1 MFAQGCDIVSTRD
14 LSAQLNRIVEKAI
27 EDQQLAKF
35 QEYWELY
42 EATIHVT
49 EVQAFFVRSEVQES
63 AVTPNRGGYCNV
75 AIIADG
81 LLIDIEADDSDNSG
95 SLTVQSLKSVSD
107 ISIHKG
113 SLKNLSSSRGASLVV
128 LANRI
133 GEEDIGLH
141 WAAKTAEEEEHLLQ
155 FAEALVQAISK
166 A

>member
-1 MFAQGCDIVSTRD
+1 MNARD

-27 EDQQLAKF
+27 EEQELAKLG
-35 QEYWELY
+35 EYWELY
-42 EATIHVT
+42 EATTHVS
-49 EVQAFFVRSEVQES
+49 EVQAFFIRIEAQNS
-63 AVTPNRGGYCNV
+63 ALVLSRGGYCNV

-95 SLTVQSLKSVSD
+95 SLTVQSLESVSD

-113 SLKNLSSSRGASLVV
+113 SLQNLSSTRGASLVV

-155 FAEALVQAISK
+155 FAEALVQSISK